1 MINNLARKLENH
13 MKILLIGATGTIG
26 QKVQARLAET
36 NEVIPVGHKDGDYQ
50 VDLGNKASI
59 HRLFEKVGE
68 VDAVIS
74 TTGMA
79 AFAPLSELT
88 DEQFALGWNNKLMG
102 QINLLRIGQAF
113 VNGGGV
119 ILLTSGMLAND
130 PIPGSASVSAVNG
143 ALNSFVKAASLELG
157 DKLRIN
163 TVSPVFVKETLE
175 MMGMDSSFGMSA
187 ADTAKAYQAA
197 LEGSMSGEVI
207 DVRDYA

>member
-1 MINNLARKLENH
+1 

-36 NEVIPVGHKDGDYQ
+36 HEVIPVGYKDGDYQ
-50 VDLGNKASI
+50 VDLGSKSSI
-59 HRLFEKVGE
+59 QSLFEQVGE
-68 VDAVIS
+68 IDAIIS
-74 TTGMA
+74 TTGLA
-79 AFAPLSELT
+79 AFSPLDELT
-88 DEQFALGWNNKLMG
+88 DDQFALGWNNKLMG
-102 QINLLRIGQAF
+102 QINLLRVGQTF
-113 VNGGGV
+113 VKDGGV

-157 DKLRIN
+157 GRLRIN

-175 MMGMDSSFGMSA
+175 MMEMDSGSGMSA
-187 ADTAKAYQAA
+187 TDTAKAYQAA

-207 DVRDYA
+207 DVRDHA